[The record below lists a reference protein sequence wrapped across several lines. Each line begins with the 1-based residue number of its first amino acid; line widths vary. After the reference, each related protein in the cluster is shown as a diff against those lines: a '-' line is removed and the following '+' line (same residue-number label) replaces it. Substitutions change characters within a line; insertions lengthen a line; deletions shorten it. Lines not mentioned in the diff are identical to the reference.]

1 MHARKDRLITREQ
14 LDCFKRDI
22 ASSHPIHSTQAIRS
36 LKECI
41 ERGGHFDCEA
51 TKISALSLYSALDP
65 DP

>member
-1 MHARKDRLITREQ
+1 MHTRKDRLITREQ

-22 ASSHPIHSTQAIRS
+22 ASCHPVYSTQAIRS

-51 TKISALSLYSALDP
+51 TKISALTLYSALSQDA
-65 DP
+65 